1 MLLRLGVKCREQF
14 PWMKIDS
21 ATPKIVHR
29 LKPDYLSEI
38 SDTKQNSAVISLF
51 WNEASDIVE
60 A

>member
-1 MLLRLGVKCREQF
+1 
-14 PWMKIDS
+14 MKIDS